1 MVVVAPKPSWVKL
14 MVLTMLVLV
23 SSCGTGV
30 HAVRL
35 SEDTSLDTR
44 TQSSD
49 RNFCVAISSE
59 KSACSTDP
67 MKIRRMVDSP
77 AIVQQE
83 NNVGVNQRIDGND
96 AEKKGIK
103 EVLRLMNVYWHE
115 EVLSNQDYEGVRTT
129 W

>member
-1 MVVVAPKPSWVKL
+1 
-14 MVLTMLVLV
+14 
-23 SSCGTGV
+23 
-30 HAVRL
+30 
-35 SEDTSLDTR
+35 
-44 TQSSD
+44 
-49 RNFCVAISSE
+49 
-59 KSACSTDP
+59 
-67 MKIRRMVDSP
+67 MVDSP